1 MNAVSFPNDSDI
13 SYRFLDWP
21 EWGTMAYEL
30 AAKILSHEAPFD
42 RLVALATGGL
52 TLSRAMKDYL
62 QIKRLSSLHI
72 NFYTNI
78 GETAKTPI
86 IRESIGSNI
95 EGERIL
101 VFDDINDTGGSLRT
115 ACNYLQIRG
124 AKQVVTATT
133 FQKPVTTF
141 PSDYFVEETSDWVI
155 FPDEV
160 RETIVALT
168 AKWHAAKI
176 SDDEIQT
183 RLKTIGFLDLHL
195 DLIRKHP

>member
-1 MNAVSFPNDSDI
+1 MNAVSFPGEADI

-30 AAKILSHEAPFD
+30 ASKILAHEAPFN

-62 QIKRLSSLHI
+62 HIKKISSLQIH
-72 NFYTNI
+72 FYTDI
-78 GETAKTPI
+78 GKSAKTPI
-86 IRESIGSNI
+86 IRESIGTNV

-101 VFDDINDTGGSLRT
+101 IFDDINDTGGSLRT
-115 ACNYLQIRG
+115 ACQYLQMRG
-124 AKQVVTATT
+124 AKEVVTATT

-141 PSDYFVEETSDWVI
+141 PSDYYAQESSDWVI

-160 RETIVALT
+160 RETITALT
-168 AKWHAAKI
+168 DKWRAAKV
-176 SDDEIQT
+176 SKHEIRT

-195 DLIRKHP
+195 DLIREHP